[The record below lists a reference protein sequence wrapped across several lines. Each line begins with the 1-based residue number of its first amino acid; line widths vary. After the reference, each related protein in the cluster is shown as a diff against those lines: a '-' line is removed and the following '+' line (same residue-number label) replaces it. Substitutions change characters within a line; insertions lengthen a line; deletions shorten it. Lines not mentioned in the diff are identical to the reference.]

1 MHHKFDVT
9 LVKVDTST
17 VHTTPASCVVM
28 VYELADK
35 MLFFEND
42 LPQWVQPITYV
53 LTTATLREGVAS
65 LGGELGVGGRSVP
78 AVRAG

>member
-1 MHHKFDVT
+1 
-9 LVKVDTST
+9 
-17 VHTTPASCVVM
+17 M